1 MRMIA
6 LILAPAALGGCT
18 TTREMTAP
26 GYRLVPGSTIALPR
40 ADVELGR
47 ISIGGVAQAD
57 ADRTGRARAA
67 IDVAVRSVMASRASG
82 VAAVPPSGGLAEI
95 EALHRTVATAIAIHK
110 YGDAP
115 LPTKRGRFDWTLG
128 PGLRQLLGDGTHA
141 LFLTVRSYESDD
153 GRKAMAVAG
162 ALGCIV
168 GLCLL
173 PGGGEHIA
181 YASLVDLSTGD
192 IVWFNVMTG
201 GVGDPATPEGAAAL
215 VARLLG
221 PIGGGR

>member
-1 MRMIA
+1 MRMTA
-6 LILAPAALGGCT
+6 WLLAMAALGGCT
-18 TTREMTAP
+18 STRDMTMP
-26 GYRLVPGSTIALPR
+26 GYRLSGPLSLALPR
-40 ADVELGR
+40 ADVEVGR

-57 ADRTGRARAA
+57 AARTAR
-67 IDVAVRSVMASRASG
+67 SRAEIERALSAFLRG
-82 VAAVPPSGGLAEI
+82 DRVTPVPAAPALAEY
-95 EALHRTVATAIAIHK
+95 EALHRTVATSIALHK
-110 YGDAP
+110 YGEVP

-128 PGLRQLLGDGTHA
+128 PGVRSAIGAGDHA

-162 ALGCIV
+162 AIGCIV

-181 YASLVDLSTGD
+181 YGSLVDVRSGD

-201 GVGDPATPEGAAAL
+201 GVGDPATPAGADAL
-215 VARLLG
+215 IARLLG
-221 PIGGGR
+221 SMRGAK